1 MIVKDMC
8 MICLPKK
15 KDGNKL
21 ENYLIKRE
29 MILLISVLFFSIPI
43 SNLSA
48 KDWKIPENHRLERI
62 ICKQVGKKQLT
73 DLDLQEVTE
82 IYINAKYGSCNKLD
96 GIEKLPNL
104 TAIILDPGTITDLN
118 AIIKLKNLTYI
129 SIHRN
134 PIKSYKPLDECTNLE
149 GIDLSYL
156 KKVDL
161 SYLQNLSSLKKI
173 YLIDC
178 GLDSIDELKNLNPI
192 EVYLWENNIS
202 SLPDLSS
209 WTNIKKLNVAGNPVA
224 KETRIVDEN
233 GYVRM
238 NYFNK

>member
-1 MIVKDMC
+1 MQ
-8 MICLPKK
+8 
-15 KDGNKL
+15 
-21 ENYLIKRE
+21 ENDIAILSSFDIKI
-29 MILLISVLFFSIPI
+29 ILLISIFCFFIPI
-43 SNLSA
+43 SKLSA

-62 ICKQVGKKQLT
+62 ICKQIGKKLLS

-82 IYINAKYGSCNKLD
+82 IYINSKYGSCSRLD
-96 GIEKLPNL
+96 GIEKLKNL
-104 TAIILDPGTITDLN
+104 RAISLDSGTITDLN
-118 AIIKLKNLTYI
+118 AIIQLKHLTYI

-134 PIKSYKPLDECTNLE
+134 PIKSYKPLEECKNLE

-161 SYLQNLSSLKKI
+161 RYLQSLSNLTKI

-192 EVYLWENNIS
+192 EVYLWKNNIS
-202 SLPDLSS
+202 SLPDLLG
-209 WTNIKKLNVAGNPVA
+209 WTNIKILNVAGNPIA
-224 KETRIVDEN
+224 KETGIVDEN

-238 NYFNK
+238 SYFNK